1 MVNLMVYD
9 ISAFSLPTAAIHHL
23 QICYC
28 KNPGASSARSS
39 HISGCW
45 RKSLDLISNLFE
57 HQRRNA
63 IARACG
69 KRVRHLPV
77 RDQLKTM

>member
-1 MVNLMVYD
+1 MLSYKLN
-9 ISAFSLPTAAIHHL
+9 IPTQYFLNIL
-23 QICYC
+23 YGFEETR
-28 KNPGASSARSS
+28 NTTDNEG
-39 HISGCW
+39 
-45 RKSLDLISNLFE
+45 KSLDLISNLFE

-77 RDQLKTM
+77 RNHLKTM